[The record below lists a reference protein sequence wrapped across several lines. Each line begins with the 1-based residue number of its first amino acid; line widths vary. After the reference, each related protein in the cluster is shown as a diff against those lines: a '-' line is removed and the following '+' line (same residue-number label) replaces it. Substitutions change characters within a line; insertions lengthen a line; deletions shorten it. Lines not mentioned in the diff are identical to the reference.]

1 MVLNATNRMID
12 LGRVSARA
20 LGLIVAVVVSL
31 LSPIGCEKA
40 PPTAPTAP
48 TGGAAAG
55 RPTPAPRPAGTQG
68 IELVFPYGSEKK
80 AWLEDV
86 TNAFNAES
94 HKTESGKV
102 ISVKPMA
109 MGSGECVEEVISG
122 RVQAHIISPASGA
135 IIELGNARSQAS
147 TGGPLIAS
155 KQDLVLSPVVIAMWK
170 PMAEAL
176 GWGAKPVGWSD
187 ILDLTR
193 DPQGWAKYK
202 YPQWGRFKFGHTHPE
217 YSNSGLMA
225 IIAQA
230 YAGAGKLNGLTLQ
243 DVQSPAVANEMEQIQ
258 RGIVHYGDSTGF
270 FGRKM
275 FSSGPEFLSAA
286 VLYENM
292 VIESYQQKPAT
303 SFPVVAIYPKEGTF
317 WSEHP
322 VGVVERAWVTP
333 EHRDAAKK
341 YIEYLLANAQQKK
354 AMQYGFRPSDV
365 SINLEAPF
373 DAEHGVNPKEPT
385 TTLATP
391 SAEVINAVIEQWRMH
406 KKKANV
412 VLAVD
417 VSGSMNEDSKIG
429 NAREG
434 AKQLVELLSNE
445 DTFSLMTFNESVS
458 WALTDAKIATARPEA
473 TRVASGLLANGGTSL
488 YDAVDA
494 AFSHVE
500 NAPPDEKIVA
510 IVVLSDGADRNSKM
524 QLAQLLDHIRSDPE
538 KRNVRVF
545 TIGYGK
551 DAKADVLQKIAD
563 ETRAKFFKGTPENIR
578 QVFKEIATFF

>member
-1 MVLNATNRMID
+1 MKNATSWMVESCGGWRVVLFSWLAVAAAAMC
-12 LGRVSARA
+12 LG
-20 LGLIVAVVVSL
+20 
-31 LSPIGCEKA
+31 GCERQPAA
-40 PPTAPTAP
+40 PATPAG
-48 TGGAAAG
+48 GGAQSPSQM
-55 RPTPAPRPAGTQG
+55 RPQMETLQ
-68 IELVFPYGSEKK
+68 LVFPYGSEKK

-86 TNAFNAES
+86 TGAFNRES
-94 HKTESGKV
+94 HKTASGKV
-102 ISVKPMA
+102 IVVSPMA
-109 MGSGECVEEVISG
+109 MGSGECVEEVLSG
-122 RVQAHIISPASGA
+122 RIQAHLISPASKA
-135 IIELGNARSQAS
+135 FIELGNARSQTA
-147 TGGPLIAS
+147 TGGALIGS
-155 KQDLVLSPVVIAMWK
+155 TQDLVLSPVVIAMWK

-187 ILDLTR
+187 ILELTR
-193 DPQGWAKYK
+193 GPKGWAKFN

-230 YAGAGKLNGLTLQ
+230 YAGAGKVSGLTLG
-243 DVQSPAVANEMEQIQ
+243 DVQSAAVATEMEQIQ

-270 FGRKM
+270 FGRRM

-292 VIESYQQKPAT
+292 VIESYQQNPAT

-322 VGVVERAWVTP
+322 TGIVERAWVTA
-333 EHRDAAKK
+333 EHKDAAKK
-341 YIEYLLANAQQKK
+341 YIEYLLANSQQRK
-354 AMQYGFRPSDV
+354 AMQYGFRPSD
-365 SINLEAPF
+365 IAITLEAPI

-391 SAEVINAVIEQWRMH
+391 SAEVINAVIEQWRAN
-406 KKKANV
+406 KKKANI

-417 VSGSMNEDSKIG
+417 VSGSMNNDNKIG

-434 AKQLVELLSNE
+434 AKQLVELLGDD
-445 DTFSLMTFNESVS
+445 DTFSLLTFNDQAA
-458 WALTDAKIATARPEA
+458 WALTDAKIGTSRADAARRA
-473 TRVASGLLANGGTSL
+473 GGLLANGGTAL

-510 IVVLSDGADRNSKM
+510 IVVLSDGADRDSRMALN
-524 QLAQLLDHIRSDPE
+524 QLLDHIRSDPE

>member
-1 MVLNATNRMID
+1 MMNNETSWMVESRGGWRFVLFASLSIAAAALS
-12 LGRVSARA
+12 LG
-20 LGLIVAVVVSL
+20 
-31 LSPIGCEKA
+31 GCERQPNA
-40 PPTAPTAP
+40 PAAPAS
-48 TGGAAAG
+48 GGAQA
-55 RPTPAPRPAGTQG
+55 PNQPRPQAETV
-68 IELVFPYGSEKK
+68 ELVFPYGSEKK

-86 TNAFNAES
+86 TATFNKEG
-94 HKTESGKV
+94 HKTASGKA
-102 ISVKPMA
+102 IAVKPMA

-122 RVQAHIISPASGA
+122 RLQAHLISPASKA
-135 IIELGNARSQAS
+135 FIELGNARSQAT
-147 TGGPLIAS
+147 TGGALIGGT
-155 KQDLVLSPVVIAMWK
+155 QDLVLSPVVIAMWK

-176 GWGAKPVGWSD
+176 GWGAKPVGWSE
-187 ILDLTR
+187 ILQLTR
-193 DPQGWAKYK
+193 DPQGWAKFN

-230 YAGAGKLNGLTLQ
+230 YAGAGKVSGLTLT
-243 DVQSPAVANEMEQIQ
+243 DVQSAAVATEMEQIQ

-270 FGRKM
+270 FGRRM
-275 FSSGPEFLSAA
+275 FNSGPEFLSAA

-322 VGVVERAWVTP
+322 AGVVERAWVTA
-333 EHRDAAKK
+333 EHKDAARK
-341 YIEYLLANAQQKK
+341 YIDFLLGNQQQRK
-354 AMQYGFRPSDV
+354 AMQYGFRPSD
-365 SINLEAPF
+365 IGITLEAPI
-373 DAEHGVNPKEPT
+373 DAAHGVNPKEPT

-391 SAEVINAVIEQWRMH
+391 TAEVINAVIEQWRAN
-406 KKKANV
+406 KKKANI

-417 VSGSMNEDSKIG
+417 VSGSMNEDNKIG

-434 AKQLVELLSNE
+434 AKQLVELLGND
-445 DTFSLMTFNESVS
+445 DTFSMLTFNDKPT
-458 WALTDAKIATARPEA
+458 WALRDARVGIARADAAGRA
-473 TRVASGLLANGGTSL
+473 GGLLANGGTAL
-488 YDAVDA
+488 YDAVGV

-510 IVVLSDGADRNSKM
+510 IVVLSDGADRNSRM
-524 QLAQLLDHIRSDPE
+524 TLNQLLDLIRSDPE